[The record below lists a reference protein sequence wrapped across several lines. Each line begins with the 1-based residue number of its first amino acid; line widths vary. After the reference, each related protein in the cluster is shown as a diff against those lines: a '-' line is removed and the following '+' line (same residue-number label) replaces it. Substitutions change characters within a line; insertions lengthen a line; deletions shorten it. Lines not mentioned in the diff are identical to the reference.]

1 MDILFCVIGILL
13 LLALIFQG
21 ESEFSIIIFVGLL
34 IRFTILIIDLN
45 HVFPILHS
53 GADTEMFHRIAI
65 VNQYNTIEVHRT
77 NYTVFL
83 TRVYSI
89 FLNGNPRMVAQFI
102 NVMFGIGV
110 ILVVRRCLTILD
122 ISYKRKKQ
130 IILLMCLL
138 PNFAIFSAILA
149 REAWI
154 EFFLALSVL
163 FFIKW
168 FLHSGVGVNNM
179 ILSIL
184 SVFAASYMHA
194 GVIGLAVG
202 YMIAFTM
209 YNPSAKT
216 VKISF
221 MSIIAI
227 LFSIAVVSIFMSNL
241 SAFGGKFANV
251 EMSEEFIGEELT
263 TASDQG
269 GSNYMSWFNTSSPA
283 VGLALLPLRMMLFLF
298 SPLPIHWRGF
308 SDVFAFACDGLIY
321 LYLMWNILRVRI
333 NNRVVRKMRMFLLT
347 SILITTAIFAFGT
360 SNAGT
365 AMRHRAKFLSV
376 ILITYG
382 VSRDYAAKRKEIT
395 NSL

>member
-1 MDILFCVIGILL
+1 MDYLFCLLCIVL
-13 LLALIFQG
+13 LLALIFK
-21 ESEFSIIIFVGLL
+21 EKSEFAGLIFIGLL
-34 IRFTILIIDLN
+34 FRLFLLYVDLN
-45 HVFPILHS
+45 HVFPLLHS
-53 GADTEMFHRIAI
+53 GADSEAFHRIALH
-65 VNQYNTIEVHRT
+65 NQYHFYELKRT
-77 NYTVFL
+77 NYTIFL
-83 TRVYSI
+83 TKVYSI

-102 NVMFGIGV
+102 NVMFGTGALLI
-110 ILVVRRCLTILD
+110 IQRCLGLLK
-122 ISYKRKKQ
+122 ISNSIKKR
-130 IILLMCLL
+130 IMLLFCLM
-138 PNFAIFSAILA
+138 PNFAIFSAILL

-154 EFFLALSVL
+154 EFFVSLSIL

-168 FLHSGVGVNNM
+168 FLGRGVGVNNM
-179 ILSIL
+179 IMSII

-194 GVIGLAVG
+194 GVIGLAAG

-209 YNPSAKT
+209 YNPSSKR

-221 MSIIAI
+221 MSIVAI
-227 LFSIAVVSIFMSNL
+227 LFSIVVVSIFMSNL
-241 SAFGGKFANV
+241 GAFGGKFVKV
-251 EMSEEFIGEELT
+251 EMSEEFIEEELT
-263 TASDQG
+263 TASDRG

-298 SPLPIHWRGF
+298 SPLPFHWRGF

-321 LYLMWNILRVRI
+321 LYLMWNILRARI